1 MNKQELMKFLS
12 LELQVQKLDQ
22 ELMELDSR
30 QELVH
35 QKMQEVFQH
44 VRKTEASLNEFHRTY
59 LN

>member
-1 MNKQELMKFLS
+1 MKFLS
-12 LELQVQKLDQ
+12 LELQVQKLEQ

-44 VRKTEASLNEFHRTY
+44 VRKPEASLNECHRTY